1 MREKGDERRKSDD
14 KSAARKKR
22 EEWESKREERRER
35 REKGSSKGSKGTRHQ
50 RGKQK
55 GSERKMARGE
65 AMWARPTNAGTPPRL
80 ACSTSSPSGNQV
92 DGLPLVAVEQRFS
105 P

>member
-1 MREKGDERRKSDD
+1 MREKREPTRSNKEELIE

-65 AMWARPTNAGTPPRL
+65 GNVGTPDQRGDAPK
-80 ACSTSSPSGNQV
+80 V
-92 DGLPLVAVEQRFS
+92 GLLYEFPERK
-105 P
+105 PG